1 LGGLR
6 TARSNKAVFELAFQL
21 ALAPIF
27 LNGLPQIEFT
37 LFRVLALTEDNE
49 IMCPG
54 KLSHQWRDNF
64 ITLISLV
71 KLPHSKQ
78 IRARK
83 ASNSWLDS
91 HDMSRQLSDN
101 VLSPF
106 GSFYLAANGFTDLP
120 IQINQGD
127 IDCLKRFLTRTLNE
141 FYDLAKRRG
150 RCLV

>member
-1 LGGLR
+1 
-6 TARSNKAVFELAFQL
+6 
-21 ALAPIF
+21 
-27 LNGLPQIEFT
+27 
-37 LFRVLALTEDNE
+37 
-49 IMCPG
+49 
-54 KLSHQWRDNF
+54 
-64 ITLISLV
+64 
-71 KLPHSKQ
+71 
-78 IRARK
+78 
-83 ASNSWLDS
+83 
-91 HDMSRQLSDN
+91 MSRQLSDN